1 MKIVYIRINN
11 LKKTFMKKLLLAI
24 LFVSFV
30 SFGQETQR
38 FTLQEGTVVKLS
50 LDKDINGKYLNA
62 GDKIEF
68 TLNEDIIQ
76 GNYVVLK
83 KGLKAIGT
91 VKEAAKSKGL
101 GKKGKL
107 TFSIDYLYLA
117 DGKVIKLRNEVTKN
131 LNGSGGVVAA
141 SAVLLTPLALFIKG
155 KNAKY
160 PKGTVFDA
168 YIDEN
173 TEI

>member
-1 MKIVYIRINN
+1 
-11 LKKTFMKKLLLAI
+11 MKKLLLGT
-24 LFVSFV
+24 LFLACSI
-30 SFGQETQR
+30 STSAQEVQEVKKVEEKQT
-38 FTLQEGTVVKLS
+38 FNLQEGTVVKLS
-50 LDKDINGKYLNA
+50 LDNDINGKYLNA
-62 GDKIEF
+62 GDKINF

-107 TFSIDYLYLA
+107 TFTIDYLYLN

-141 SAVLLTPLALFIKG
+141 GAVVLTPLALFIKG

-160 PKGTVFDA
+160 EKGTVFEA
-168 YIDEN
+168 FIDEN
-173 TEI
+173 ASLSL